1 MGFRMTIQTQL
12 ILQALLRD
20 PGRELYGLELARETG
35 LRPGTAHPILLKL
48 ETKAG

>member
-35 LRPGTAHPILLKL
+35 LRPGAHPILLKL